1 MTRRFASA
9 NLAQRKR
16 TLTMQYLL
24 LIYTDEKLWAPE
36 TKTDPAVL
44 QEITAAHMRLGAE
57 LQEAGAMVG
66 GNRLRPTDT
75 ATTVRNVAGSQ
86 SLHDGP
92 YAETREQLAGYYMVD
107 VPDLDAAI
115 GWAKKIPG
123 GPNYSI
129 EVRPVHVL

>member
-66 GNRLRPTDT
+66 GNRLQPTDT

-107 VPDLDAAI
+107 APDLDAAI
-115 GWAKKIPG
+115 GWARKIPG

-129 EVRPVHVL
+129 EVRPVHVM